1 MNMVVKIIY
10 LAIVTIVIIALALT
24 AFNVTNKDG
33 TEQLGIF
40 NRKTTTTPRPTTTTP
55 RPTTTTPRPT
65 TTTPI
70 PTTTIPWTCTDTDGG
85 RVYTIKGTV
94 SGQTTQPFNFTDY
107 CESSGSLREYYCR
120 ADNAPTYESHSCGG
134 DNSTVTCVD
143 GACV

>member
-40 NRKTTTTPRPTTTTP
+40 NRK
-55 RPTTTTPRPT
+55 TTTTPRPT